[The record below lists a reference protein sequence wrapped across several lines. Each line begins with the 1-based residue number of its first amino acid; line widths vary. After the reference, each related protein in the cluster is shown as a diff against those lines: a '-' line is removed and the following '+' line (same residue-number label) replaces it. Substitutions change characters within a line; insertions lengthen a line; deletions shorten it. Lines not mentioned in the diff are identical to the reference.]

1 MCFFVGH
8 AIWNS
13 IALCIN
19 KWALW
24 TLWMYS
30 LHLTFFELHNC
41 CCCCNPL
48 GRFII
53 LYIYTYIYVYNID
66 TISSTLNVRPL
77 LSMRNKHKNAIGYYV
92 HTNFI
97 RTSVAV
103 DLQLCELT
111 MSTIYV
117 QCSPSEKFATATNL
131 LNIGLYACIH
141 LQCMKCVSKNPC
153 IRHSFPFR
161 VVIVKMDTLTVEIL
175 LRIPFIQFTRHFL
188 PAQFSDTWKFRGKN
202 TCHVLWRINNSEP
215 GSFSQWE
222 SNRFRTKY
230 VLRFV
235 NL

>member
-1 MCFFVGH
+1 MRIDDVYHLCSVFTKRK
-8 AIWNS
+8 IRNS
-13 IALCIN
+13 
-19 KWALW
+19 
-24 TLWMYS
+24 
-30 LHLTFFELHNC
+30 
-41 CCCCNPL
+41 
-48 GRFII
+48 
-53 LYIYTYIYVYNID
+53 
-66 TISSTLNVRPL
+66 
-77 LSMRNKHKNAIGYYV
+77 HK
-92 HTNFI
+92 
-97 RTSVAV
+97 SVK
-103 DLQLCELT
+103 
-111 MSTIYV
+111 YW
-117 QCSPSEKFATATNL
+117 
-131 LNIGLYACIH
+131 IH

-222 SNRFRTKY
+222 SERFRTKY